1 MTDFLVVL
9 NSRSVSFFLWCILRK
24 CSSLSFV
31 SPSCVLS
38 RFAQISLEFTPQQSF
53 MSAGSLTLGG
63 NMSLAI
69 GPLGRNSEAAG
80 ALNTNGKIAAMQA
93 DNCLQNHARL
103 DSLN

>member
-1 MTDFLVVL
+1 
-9 NSRSVSFFLWCILRK
+9 
-24 CSSLSFV
+24 
-31 SPSCVLS
+31 
-38 RFAQISLEFTPQQSF
+38 

-93 DNCLQNHARL
+93 DNCLQKLRSNL
-103 DSLN
+103 TL